1 MIVCQLLH
9 EDVDER
15 NAGKTPCSRYDKL
28 YLWILG
34 DYLLHWCRSSQPSP
48 GSVTPRP
55 CKDQEGESRSGRMF
69 ASPLC
74 LG

>member
-15 NAGKTPCSRYDKL
+15 NAGKTPCSRYDNYIYGFL
-28 YLWILG
+28 EITYYTG
-34 DYLLHWCRSSQPSP
+34 VAAPSRVLVQSHR
-48 GSVTPRP
+48 GRAKIKV
-55 CKDQEGESRSGRMF
+55 ESRSGRMF